1 MKSEELECEPSD
13 RDRSSTETAH
23 CGSVQEDAGKESSPK
38 ATQSL
43 YCILSEKE
51 KIFTICVCSLVTFLG
66 PVAGS
71 MYLPAIGSLAS
82 DLHVSTAKIYLTLTT
97 YKVDSNTRYTVDIG

>member
-1 MKSEELECEPSD
+1 MKSEEPEPDAGD
-13 RDRSSTETAH
+13 RARRSSDTAP
-23 CGSVQEDAGKESSPK
+23 CVSVQDDASNAISDK
-38 ATQSL
+38 AVQSL

-51 KIFTICVCSLVTFLG
+51 KVFTICVCSLVTFLG

-71 MYLPAIGSLAS
+71 MYLPAINSLAR

-97 YKVDSNTRYTVDIG
+97 YKVESVT

>member
-1 MKSEELECEPSD
+1 MKSEGPVSD
-13 RDRSSTETAH
+13 PGDRARSSTETAH

-38 ATQSL
+38 AIQSL

-51 KIFTICVCSLVTFLG
+51 KIFTICVCSLVTLLG
-66 PVAGS
+66 PVAGG

-97 YKVDSNTRYTVDIG
+97 YKVDSNTQYLVDKS